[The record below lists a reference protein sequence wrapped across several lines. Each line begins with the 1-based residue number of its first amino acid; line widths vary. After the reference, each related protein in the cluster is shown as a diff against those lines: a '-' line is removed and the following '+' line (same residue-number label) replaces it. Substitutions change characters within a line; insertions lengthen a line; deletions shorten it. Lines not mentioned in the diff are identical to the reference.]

1 MGGVLHQREDESG
14 STTSGGGWN
23 PCAKGSAGAFTGIS
37 KKDYRAHPKVVKSR
51 YVNHAAM
58 ADTSAE
64 VGALARPQ
72 TEGGDPFGTHRT
84 VEPRGALPQPASRV
98 DNDFSRIYAG
108 ELLLAVD
115 TLNVDAASFRQMEE
129 AGAKIGEAAE
139 AAVSRNVLETIA
151 SRGKQHNPVTG
162 SGGMLLGRVLQVA
175 SDRADAATL
184 KPGDRVA
191 TLVSLSLTPLRV
203 DRVLA
208 VRIASAQLDVEG
220 EAVLFASGAYARMP
234 SDLPE
239 RLALAVLDVAG
250 AAPQVARLVKPGAS
264 VCIFGAG
271 GKSGI
276 LCAAEARRAGGPSAR
291 VIGVETH
298 EPYAADLRA
307 LGLCDEV
314 LSLDARDPVA
324 ARVAVLAANGGR
336 EVDLSLSCVN
346 VTDAEMSAIMVT
358 RDRGIAYF
366 FAMSTS
372 FTKAALGAEGV
383 SKDVDLVI
391 GNGYAVGHAD
401 HSLAMMREMPTI
413 RALFEKRYG

>member
-1 MGGVLHQREDESG
+1 
-14 STTSGGGWN
+14 
-23 PCAKGSAGAFTGIS
+23 
-37 KKDYRAHPKVVKSR
+37 
-51 YVNHAAM
+51 M
-58 ADTSAE
+58 ADTSAK
-64 VGALARPQ
+64 VGGTVRVLGA
-72 TEGGDPFGTHRT
+72 GGDPFGTHRAL
-84 VEPRGALPQPASRV
+84 EPRGALPQPAQQLN
-98 DNDFSRIYAG
+98 NDFTRIYAG

-115 TLNVDAASFRQMEE
+115 TLNIDAASFRQMEE
-129 AGAKIGEAAE
+129 AGAAAGEAPE
-139 AAVSRNVLETIA
+139 AAVSRLVRQTVEL
-151 SRGKQHNPVTG
+151 RGKQHNPVTG
-162 SGGMLLGRVLQVA
+162 SGGMLLGRVLQA
-175 SDRADAATL
+175 HPDRTDAAEL
-184 KPGDRVA
+184 PPGTRVA

-203 DRVLA
+203 DRILA
-208 VRIASAQLDVEG
+208 IRAPSAQVDVEG
-220 EAVLFASGAYARMP
+220 EAILFATGAYARMP
-234 SDLPE
+234 EDMPD

-276 LCAAEARRAGGPSAR
+276 LCAAEARRTGGRTSR
-291 VIGVETH
+291 VIGIESQAPFA
-298 EPYAADLRA
+298 EDLRA

-324 ARVAVLAANGGR
+324 VRSAVLAANDGR

-346 VTDAEMSAIMVT
+346 VADAEMSAILVT

-383 SKDVDLVI
+383 GKDVDLMI
-391 GNGYAVGHAD
+391 GNGFAHGHAE
-401 HSLAMMREMPTI
+401 HSLRMMREMPAI